1 MKNGYYVSH
10 GLRSVKEDISRMCR
24 EAIKYGFL
32 FLSGWFLL
40 VHDYAN
46 NSSNLFFCKLWI
58 SYFFFIELLL
68 AKQYAE

>member
-24 EAIKYGFL
+24 EAIKYDFFSFFF
-32 FLSGWFLL
+32 FLSEWLLL

-46 NSSNLFFCKLWI
+46 NTQIFFVQITDKLLI
-58 SYFFFIELLL
+58 CY
-68 AKQYAE
+68 